1 MRTTIE
7 ENMQRRHLLAAAGG
21 AVAGAAGIA
30 GPAAAAPAESA
41 GDALRPGRTRLISLS
56 HVNDPA
62 RTNVYPG
69 DPEFTLET
77 IATIPEDGYY
87 LQYVRE
93 GEATGTHWGAPGH
106 FNEGEPLADELDPND
121 LFLPAVKI
129 DVRDKCAR
137 NADYALTVADVRQW
151 ERRHGRIPDESMII
165 MWTGWEYKW
174 GTPAF
179 PNLDADGVLHQP
191 GFAPETVQWFIDTG
205 RIGRNGGTGIDTFG
219 PDLGTDPEFRASL
232 LIYRRH
238 RVSLEILAGLAH
250 LPATGAAVL
259 CGGTINRR
267 GSGATALIYGV
278 IPPGVRV

>member
-1 MRTTIE
+1 
-7 ENMQRRHLLAAAGG
+7 MQRRHLLTAAASG
-21 AVAGAAGIA
+21 AVAGAAGLA
-30 GPAAAAPAESA
+30 GSAAAAGNGGA
-41 GDALRPGRTRLISLS
+41 ALKPGKTRLISLS

-62 RTNVYPG
+62 RTNIYPG
-69 DPEFTLET
+69 DPAFELET
-77 IATIPEDGYY
+77 IATIEEDGYY

-106 FNEGEPLADELDPND
+106 FNAGEPLADDLDPND

-137 NADYALTVADVRQW
+137 NADYALTIDDVKQW

-174 GTPAF
+174 GTDAF

-191 GFAPETVQWFIDTG
+191 GFAPQTVQWFIDTG

-219 PDLGTDPEFRASL
+219 PDLGTDPDFRASL
-232 LIYRRH
+232 LVYRRH
-238 RVSLEILAGLAH
+238 RISLEILANLAQF
-250 LPATGAAVL
+250 PTTGASIL
-259 CGGTINRR
+259 CGGFINAK
-267 GSGATALIYGV
+267 GSGSTALIYGV
-278 IPPGVRV
+278 IPPGVHV